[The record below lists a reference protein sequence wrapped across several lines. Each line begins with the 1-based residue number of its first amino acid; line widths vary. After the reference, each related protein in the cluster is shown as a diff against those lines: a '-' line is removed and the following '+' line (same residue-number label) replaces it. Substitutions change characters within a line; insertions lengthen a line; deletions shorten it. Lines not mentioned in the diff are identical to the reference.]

1 MVDTHGK
8 GHQRIS
14 TEPIAKWKDIS
25 VRKFIHREIDT
36 TDKQIDKLTYDL
48 YNLTEEEVKIIEKT

>member
-1 MVDTHGK
+1 MVDPHRK
-8 GHQRIS
+8 GHQGIS
-14 TEPIAKWKDIS
+14 TEPIANWKDIS